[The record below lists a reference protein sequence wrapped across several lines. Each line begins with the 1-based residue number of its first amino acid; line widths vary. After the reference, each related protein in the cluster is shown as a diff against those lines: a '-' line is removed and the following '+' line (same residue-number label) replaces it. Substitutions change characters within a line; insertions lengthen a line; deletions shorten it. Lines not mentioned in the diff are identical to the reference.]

1 VRRAALVFAGVLLS
15 ACSTKKPSGPDAAT
29 EVVDP
34 RYPPAEGLPGCS
46 LYGEPRVTGRPPDTG
61 RVPLVL
67 AELSGL
73 AASVRHPGV
82 FWTHNDSGNAFQ
94 VFAINEVG
102 AVLATLTLTGV
113 EEKERGRLDL
123 EDIALGP
130 CAPGEGRSCLYVADI
145 GDNFERRKQV
155 RLFRLPEPEQV
166 ADATVAVETLPFT
179 YPDKPH
185 DAESLVLEPRTGRLA
200 VITKERATL
209 GAVFALDGLA
219 PGTMTTA
226 TRLGELHAPGDVDF
240 RTTAADLHE
249 SGQRLLLRTYTRVWE
264 LRRPGATR
272 LEELVQGQVAE
283 VPGPSQAQSEA
294 LTYLP
299 GGRAYLLG
307 SEFAGQLLYR
317 VDCR

>member
-1 VRRAALVFAGVLLS
+1 MRRSALVFAGVLLS